1 MTVLPKG
8 NYVGLV
14 MLLEW
19 ISIDLREKFC
29 LRVCTKRLI
38 GVPEF
43 TYGYGFYK
51 LLTKAGVDV
60 KS

>member
-1 MTVLPKG
+1 
-8 NYVGLV
+8 

-19 ISIDLREKFC
+19 ISIDLREKCC

>member
-1 MTVLPKG
+1 MTILPKG

-19 ISIDLREKFC
+19 ISIDLREKCC
-29 LRVCTKRLI
+29 LCVCTKRPI

-51 LLTKAGVDV
+51 SLTKAGVDV